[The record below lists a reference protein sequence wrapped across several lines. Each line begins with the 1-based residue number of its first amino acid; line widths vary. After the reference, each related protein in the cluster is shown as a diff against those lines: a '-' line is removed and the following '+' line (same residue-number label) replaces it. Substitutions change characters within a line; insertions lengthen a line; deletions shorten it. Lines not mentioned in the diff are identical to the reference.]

1 MVNTEEKRELL
12 KGHDNIT
19 ESYINLSVRDFL
31 TVITIFFVMLLI
43 LAPKIYIQN
52 SIYYESKVINKYYNQ
67 YLSLKE
73 ENSALRQ
80 QLEDIKFRNQILDYI
95 H

>member
-19 ESYINLSVRDFL
+19 ESYINLSARDFL